1 MIFFYLLLL
10 RFCHLLASLPRY
22 IALITSRFMPQSA
35 LSLFPVS
42 ARFAYLC
49 KELITQKW
57 LIFFIDAE
65 KVMHWVFVWLDIP
78 LDFGYFFIWYFGIPF
93 LKQFAIMM
101 YITLTHSYHICI
113 ITLPSEDYRSLFAE
127 RRALPVSV

>member
-1 MIFFYLLLL
+1 VIFFYLLLP
-10 RFCHLLASLPRY
+10 RFCHLLASLQRY
-22 IALITSRFMPQSA
+22 IALIMSRYMPQSA

-65 KVMHWVFVWLDIP
+65 KMMHWVFVRLDIP

-101 YITLTHSYHICI
+101 YITPTHSYHICI
-113 ITLPSEDYRSLFAE
+113 IMLPSEDYRSLFAE